1 MSDKKLDMLGL
12 PTPSVERFDMS
23 GLDSSLELKD
33 EIKSGWIIR
42 GFKGLFKVIT
52 ALGVI
57 ALAVLYFIICFTA
70 DSKSTNEYDSHWR
83 WK

>member
-1 MSDKKLDMLGL
+1 MRNEKVKMSGL
-12 PTPSVERFDMS
+12 PTPSDERLDMS
-23 GLDSSLELKD
+23 GLASSLELQED
-33 EIKSGWIIR
+33 VKSGWIIR
-42 GFKGLFKVIT
+42 GLFKVIT

-57 ALAVLYFIICFTA
+57 ALAVLYFIICFNA